1 LSFENIRNF
10 SIIAHIDH
18 GKSTLADRI
27 LEVTGA
33 LTERE
38 MSSQVLDSM
47 DLERERGITIK
58 AATVRLTYKSSEGN
72 EFLFNLIDTPGHV
85 DFSYEVSRSL
95 QACEGALLLVDATQG
110 VQAQTIANAYLAL
123 EQELTIIPV
132 INKIDLP
139 ASDPERVINQIED
152 TIGIDSSEC
161 LLVSAKNGIGVPEL
175 LESIVERVPSPDAK
189 YDVPLE
195 SLIIDSWFDS
205 YQGAIPLFRVFN
217 GVVKKGDE
225 IQFFSN
231 KNKYKVETLSVY
243 TPQPKNVSELGPGE
257 VGTLTA
263 AIREVSHARVGDT
276 ITLSKS
282 PCSSAIPGFEEPKSM
297 VFSGLYPADNG
308 DYEELRSAL
317 EKLRLNDSAFSY
329 EPESSVALGFG
340 FRCGFLG
347 LLHMDVIRER
357 LEREYDLTLI
367 ITAPNVIYRVVRAD
381 GSIDNID
388 SPSRLVNMAGIDRIE
403 EPFILGTI
411 IVPSEFVGPTLKLAQ
426 EKRGVQRSL
435 QYIDTAT
442 VQIIYELPFSEIL
455 YDFFDK
461 LKSLTKGFASFDY
474 EHLTYKESNVSRLD
488 ILLNGQLIDPF
499 STIIHKDKAYYYGR
513 AIVAKMKALIPKQ
526 MFEIVIQASLGSR
539 IIARETIRA
548 LRKDVIAKCYGG
560 DITRKR
566 KLLEKQKEGKKRM
579 RNIGTVEVPQEAFM
593 AVLNL
598 EKE

>member
-1 LSFENIRNF
+1 MSVENVRNF

-47 DLERERGITIK
+47 ELERERGITIK
-58 AATVRLTYKSSEGN
+58 AATVRLTYKSEDGN
-72 EFLFNLIDTPGHV
+72 EYLFNLIDTPGHV

-123 EQELTIIPV
+123 EQDLTIIPV

-139 ASDPERVINQIED
+139 ASDPERVKSQIQD

-161 LLVSAKNGIGVPEL
+161 HLVSAKNGTGVPEL
-175 LESIVERVPSPDAK
+175 LESIVEKIPFPDAK
-189 YDVPLE
+189 VDVPLE

-217 GVVKKGDE
+217 GVIKKGDE

-231 KNKYKVETLSVY
+231 KNKYKVETLNVY
-243 TPQPKNVSELGPGE
+243 TPQPKIVNKLGPGE

-263 AIREVSHARVGDT
+263 AIREVGHARVGDT

-282 PCSSAIPGFEEPKSM
+282 PCLKAIPGFEEPKSM

-308 DYEELRSAL
+308 DYEELRTAL

-367 ITAPNVIYRVVRAD
+367 ITAPNVIYRVVRTD
-381 GSIDNID
+381 GSFENID
-388 SPSRLVNMAGIDRIE
+388 SPSSLVNMAGIDRIE

-411 IVPSEFVGPTLKLAQ
+411 IVPSEYVGATLKLAQ

-435 QYIDTAT
+435 QYIDTST

-474 EHLTYKESNVSRLD
+474 EHLSYKKSNVSRLD

-513 AIVAKMKALIPKQ
+513 AIVAKMKNLIPKQ

-539 IIARETIRA
+539 VIARETIRA

-598 EKE
+598 DKE

>member
-189 YDVPLE
+189 YEVPLE

>member
-1 LSFENIRNF
+1 MPFENVRNF

-47 DLERERGITIK
+47 ELERERGITIK
-58 AATVRLTYKSSEGN
+58 AAAVRLNYLSQSGN
-72 EFLFNLIDTPGHV
+72 EYLFNLIDTPGHV

-123 EQELTIIPV
+123 EQELAIIPV
-132 INKIDLP
+132 VNKIDLP
-139 ASDPERVINQIED
+139 ASDPERVMRQIED
-152 TIGIDSSEC
+152 TIGINSSEC
-161 LLVSAKNGIGVPEL
+161 LLVSAKNGTGVREL
-175 LESIVERVPSPDAK
+175 LESIIERIPFPDAK
-189 YDVPLE
+189 DDVPLE

-217 GVVKKGDE
+217 GTIQKGDE

-231 KNKYKVETLSVY
+231 KNKYKVESLSVY
-243 TPQPKNVSELGPGE
+243 TPQPKIVTKLGPGE

-263 AIREVSHARVGDT
+263 AIREVSHTRVGDT
-276 ITLSKS
+276 ITLSKT
-282 PCSSAIPGFEEPKSM
+282 PCKKEIPGFEEPKSM
-297 VFSGLYPADNG
+297 VFSGLYPADNA
-308 DYEELRSAL
+308 DYEELRTAL

-367 ITAPNVIYRVVRAD
+367 ITAPNVIYSVVRTD
-381 GSIDNID
+381 GTAENID
-388 SPSRLVNMAGIDRIE
+388 SPSRLVDMAGIDRIE

-411 IVPSEFVGPTLKLAQ
+411 IVPSEFVGATIKLAQ
-426 EKRGVQRSL
+426 EKRGFQRSL
-435 QYIDTAT
+435 QYIDTST
-442 VQIIYELPFSEIL
+442 VQIVYELPFSEIL

-461 LKSLTKGFASFDY
+461 LKSLSKGFASFDY
-474 EHLTYKESNVSRLD
+474 EHISYKESNVSRLD

-513 AIVAKMKALIPKQ
+513 AIVAKMKSLIPKQ

-539 IIARETIRA
+539 VIARETIRA

-598 EKE
+598 DKD

>member
-1 LSFENIRNF
+1 MSLENVRNF

-47 DLERERGITIK
+47 ELERERGITIK
-58 AATVRLTYKSSEGN
+58 AATVRLTYKSEDGN
-72 EFLFNLIDTPGHV
+72 EYLFNLIDTPGHV

-123 EQELTIIPV
+123 EQDLTIIPV

-139 ASDPERVINQIED
+139 ASDPERVKSQIQD

-161 LLVSAKNGIGVPEL
+161 HLVSAKNGTGVPEL
-175 LESIVERVPSPDAK
+175 LESIVEKIPFPDAK
-189 YDVPLE
+189 VDVPLE

-217 GVVKKGDE
+217 GVIKKGDE

-231 KNKYKVETLSVY
+231 KNKYKVETLNVY
-243 TPQPKNVSELGPGE
+243 TPQPKIVNKLGPGE

-263 AIREVSHARVGDT
+263 AIREVGHARVGDT

-282 PCSSAIPGFEEPKSM
+282 PCLKAIPGFEEPKSM

-308 DYEELRSAL
+308 DYEELRTAL

-367 ITAPNVIYRVVRAD
+367 ITAPNVIYRVVRTD
-381 GSIDNID
+381 GSFENID
-388 SPSRLVNMAGIDRIE
+388 SPSSLVNMAGIDRIE

-411 IVPSEFVGPTLKLAQ
+411 IVPSEYVGATLKLAQ

-435 QYIDTAT
+435 QYIDTST

-461 LKSLTKGFASFDY
+461 LKSLTKGFGSFDY
-474 EHLTYKESNVSRLD
+474 EHLSYKKSNVSRLD

-513 AIVAKMKALIPKQ
+513 AIVAKMKNLIPKQ

-539 IIARETIRA
+539 VIARETIRA

-598 EKE
+598 DKE

>member
-1 LSFENIRNF
+1 MSFENIRNF

-189 YDVPLE
+189 YEVPLE

-526 MFEIVIQASLGSR
+526 MLEIVIQASLGSR

>member
-1 LSFENIRNF
+1 MSLENVRNF

-47 DLERERGITIK
+47 ELERERGITIK
-58 AATVRLTYKSSEGN
+58 AATVRLTYKSEDGN
-72 EFLFNLIDTPGHV
+72 EYLFNLIDTPGHV

-123 EQELTIIPV
+123 EQDLTIIPV

-139 ASDPERVINQIED
+139 ASDPERVKSQIQD

-161 LLVSAKNGIGVPEL
+161 HLVSAKNGTGVPEL
-175 LESIVERVPSPDAK
+175 LESIVEKIPFPDAK
-189 YDVPLE
+189 VDVPLE

-217 GVVKKGDE
+217 GVIKKGDE

-231 KNKYKVETLSVY
+231 KNKYKVETLNVY
-243 TPQPKNVSELGPGE
+243 TPQPKIVNRLGPGE

-263 AIREVSHARVGDT
+263 AIREVGHARVGDT

-282 PCSSAIPGFEEPKSM
+282 PCLKAIPGFEEPKSM

-308 DYEELRSAL
+308 DYEELRTAL

-367 ITAPNVIYRVVRAD
+367 ITAPNVIYRVVRTD
-381 GSIDNID
+381 GSFENID
-388 SPSRLVNMAGIDRIE
+388 SPSSLVNMAGIDRIE

-411 IVPSEFVGPTLKLAQ
+411 IVPSEYVGATLKLAQ

-435 QYIDTAT
+435 QYIDTST

-474 EHLTYKESNVSRLD
+474 EHLSYKKSNVSRLD

-513 AIVAKMKALIPKQ
+513 AIVAKMKNLIPKQ

-539 IIARETIRA
+539 VIARETIRA

-598 EKE
+598 DKD

>member
-1 LSFENIRNF
+1 MSLENVRNF

-47 DLERERGITIK
+47 ELERERGITIK
-58 AATVRLTYKSSEGN
+58 AATVRLTYKSEDGN
-72 EFLFNLIDTPGHV
+72 EYLFNLIDTPGHV

-123 EQELTIIPV
+123 EQDLTIIPV

-139 ASDPERVINQIED
+139 ASDPERVKSQIQD

-161 LLVSAKNGIGVPEL
+161 HLVSAKNGTGVPEL
-175 LESIVERVPSPDAK
+175 LESIVEKIPFPDAK
-189 YDVPLE
+189 VDVPLE

-217 GVVKKGDE
+217 GVIKKGDE

-231 KNKYKVETLSVY
+231 KNKYKVETLNVY
-243 TPQPKNVSELGPGE
+243 TPQPKIVNRLGPGE

-263 AIREVSHARVGDT
+263 AIREVGHARVGDT

-282 PCSSAIPGFEEPKSM
+282 PCLKAIPGFEEPKSM

-308 DYEELRSAL
+308 DYEELRTAL

-367 ITAPNVIYRVVRAD
+367 ITAPNVIYRVVRTD
-381 GSIDNID
+381 GSFENID
-388 SPSRLVNMAGIDRIE
+388 SPSSLVNMAGIDRIE

-411 IVPSEFVGPTLKLAQ
+411 IVPSEYVGATLKLAQ

-435 QYIDTAT
+435 QYIDTST

-474 EHLTYKESNVSRLD
+474 EHLSYKKSNVSRLD

-513 AIVAKMKALIPKQ
+513 AIVAKMKNLIPKQ

-539 IIARETIRA
+539 VIARETIRA

-598 EKE
+598 DKE

>member
-1 LSFENIRNF
+1 MSLENVRNF

-47 DLERERGITIK
+47 ELERERGITIK
-58 AATVRLTYKSSEGN
+58 AATVRLTYKSEDGN
-72 EFLFNLIDTPGHV
+72 EYLFNLIDTPGHV

-123 EQELTIIPV
+123 EQDLTIIPV

-139 ASDPERVINQIED
+139 ASDPERVKSQIQD

-161 LLVSAKNGIGVPEL
+161 HLVSAKNGTGVPEL
-175 LESIVERVPSPDAK
+175 LESIVEKIPFPDAK
-189 YDVPLE
+189 VDVPLE

-217 GVVKKGDE
+217 GVIKKGDE

-231 KNKYKVETLSVY
+231 KNKYKVETLNVY
-243 TPQPKNVSELGPGE
+243 TPQLKIVNRLGPGE

-263 AIREVSHARVGDT
+263 AIREVGHARVGDT

-282 PCSSAIPGFEEPKSM
+282 PCLKAIPGFEEPKSM

-308 DYEELRSAL
+308 DYEELRTAL

-367 ITAPNVIYRVVRAD
+367 ITAPNVIYRVVRTD
-381 GSIDNID
+381 GSFENID
-388 SPSRLVNMAGIDRIE
+388 SPSSLVNMAGIDRIE

-411 IVPSEFVGPTLKLAQ
+411 IVPSEYVGATLKLAQ

-435 QYIDTAT
+435 QYIDTST

-474 EHLTYKESNVSRLD
+474 EHLSYKKSNVSRLD

-513 AIVAKMKALIPKQ
+513 AIVAKMKNLIPKQ

-539 IIARETIRA
+539 VIARETIRA

-598 EKE
+598 DKE

>member
-1 LSFENIRNF
+1 MSVENVRNF

-47 DLERERGITIK
+47 ELERERGITIK
-58 AATVRLTYKSSEGN
+58 AATVRLTYKSEDGN
-72 EFLFNLIDTPGHV
+72 EYLFNLIDTPGHV

-123 EQELTIIPV
+123 EQDLTIIPV

-139 ASDPERVINQIED
+139 ASDPERVKSQIQD

-161 LLVSAKNGIGVPEL
+161 HLVSAKNGTGVPEL
-175 LESIVERVPSPDAK
+175 LESIVEKIPFPDAK
-189 YDVPLE
+189 VDVPLE

-217 GVVKKGDE
+217 GVIKKGDE

-231 KNKYKVETLSVY
+231 KNKYKVETLNVY
-243 TPQPKNVSELGPGE
+243 TPQPKIVNKLGPGE

-263 AIREVSHARVGDT
+263 AIREVGHARVGDT

-282 PCSSAIPGFEEPKSM
+282 PCLKAIPGFEEPKSM

-308 DYEELRSAL
+308 DYEELRTAL

-367 ITAPNVIYRVVRAD
+367 ITAPNVIYRVVRTD
-381 GSIDNID
+381 GSFENID
-388 SPSRLVNMAGIDRIE
+388 SPSSLVNMAGIDRIE

-411 IVPSEFVGPTLKLAQ
+411 IVPSEYVGATLKLAQ

-435 QYIDTAT
+435 QYIDTST

-461 LKSLTKGFASFDY
+461 LKSLTKGFGSFDY
-474 EHLTYKESNVSRLD
+474 EHLSYKKSNVSRLD

-513 AIVAKMKALIPKQ
+513 AIVAKMKNLIPKQ

-539 IIARETIRA
+539 VIARETIRA

-598 EKE
+598 DKE

>member
-1 LSFENIRNF
+1 LSLENVRNF

-47 DLERERGITIK
+47 ELERERGITIK
-58 AATVRLTYKSSEGN
+58 AATVRLTYKSEDGN
-72 EFLFNLIDTPGHV
+72 EYLFNLIDTPGHV

-123 EQELTIIPV
+123 EQDLTIIPV

-139 ASDPERVINQIED
+139 ASDPERVKSQIQD

-161 LLVSAKNGIGVPEL
+161 HLVSAKNGTGVPEL
-175 LESIVERVPSPDAK
+175 LESIVEKIPFPDAK
-189 YDVPLE
+189 VDVPLE

-217 GVVKKGDE
+217 GVIKKGDE

-231 KNKYKVETLSVY
+231 KNKYKVETLNVY
-243 TPQPKNVSELGPGE
+243 TPQPKIVNRLGPGE

-263 AIREVSHARVGDT
+263 AIREVGHARVGDT

-282 PCSSAIPGFEEPKSM
+282 PCLKAIPGFEEPKSM

-308 DYEELRSAL
+308 DYEELRTAL

-367 ITAPNVIYRVVRAD
+367 ITAPNVIYRVVRTD
-381 GSIDNID
+381 GSFENID
-388 SPSRLVNMAGIDRIE
+388 SPSSLVNMAGIDRIE

-411 IVPSEFVGPTLKLAQ
+411 IVPSEYVGATLKLAQ

-435 QYIDTAT
+435 QYIDTST

-474 EHLTYKESNVSRLD
+474 EHLSYKKSNVSRLD

-513 AIVAKMKALIPKQ
+513 AIVAKMKNLIPKQ

-539 IIARETIRA
+539 VIARETIRA

-598 EKE
+598 DKE